1 MKESHLS
8 RRSSLT
14 FLGTLPQGLSGTPG
28 PKAKVGTMGP
38 NCHLRAGH
46 AGPESKS
53 LAGIVCIVCIVCS
66 LSYLPNCP
74 LFSTEGRTV
83 VITACGSSG
92 P

>member
-1 MKESHLS
+1 
-8 RRSSLT
+8 
-14 FLGTLPQGLSGTPG
+14 
-28 PKAKVGTMGP
+28 MGP